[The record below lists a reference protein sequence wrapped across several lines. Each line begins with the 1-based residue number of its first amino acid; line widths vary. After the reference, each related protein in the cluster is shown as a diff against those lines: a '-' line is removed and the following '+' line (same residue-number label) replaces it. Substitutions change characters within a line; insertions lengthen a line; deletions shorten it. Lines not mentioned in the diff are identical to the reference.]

1 MSDKKKVVILSRS
14 SMQTER
20 FMKHVRDHQA
30 KEELNYEVELALYP
44 KHMELILAYKP
55 DFVLLSTEV
64 IAWKP
69 EIEKELAVLGIPNAL
84 VKGSHY
90 GTAQVLR
97 IFNDSVKL

>member
-1 MSDKKKVVILSRS
+1 MKKVVILSRAS
-14 SMQTER
+14 LQTER
-20 FMKHVRDHQA
+20 FMKHVRAHQA
-30 KEELNYEVELALYP
+30 AGELNYEVELALYP
-44 KHMELILAYKP
+44 KHLELIDAYQP

-69 EIEKELAVLGIPNAL
+69 ELEKQLAERGIPNAL